1 LRINSEEKVSN
12 FSISKLFF
20 LLFIPNLF
28 FTLAKKSHFK
38 NKKKK
43 YWPAAAA

>member
-20 LLFIPNLF
+20 CFLFQTSFSPWPEKVIS
-28 FTLAKKSHFK
+28 KIR
-38 NKKKK
+38 KK